1 MIDSFGRTI
10 DYVRLSVTDRCNL
23 RCLYCMPECG
33 VEQLEHAQVMRFEEM
48 LRLCRVLSGLGV
60 SKFKVS
66 GGEPLVRRGVCDFI
80 ADLKQVPGVEQV
92 TLTTNGVLLRQNLER
107 LKTAG
112 IDGINISL
120 DTLNEFTFREL
131 TRNGDIDTVLEGL
144 QAALAARI
152 CPIKINALLLKGK
165 NDSELE
171 TLAAMARDM
180 DVSVRFIE
188 LMPIGLGTVYEPV
201 SGEEVLQRLTVAY
214 GRPEEYDRPMGNGPA
229 RYYTFP
235 GFKGKI
241 GLINAISHAFCSS
254 CNRVRLT
261 SDGWLKLCLQF
272 DIGVD
277 LLTPLRQGASDQEI
291 EQLVRQ
297 AIAQKPEKH
306 VFDRERGQIDNR
318 EIKNMN
324 SIGG

>member
-1 MIDSFGRTI
+1 MIDSFGRNI

-23 RCLYCMPECG
+23 RCLYCMPEAG
-33 VEQLEHAQVMRFEEM
+33 VEQLSHLQIMRFEEM
-48 LRLCRVLSGLGV
+48 LRLCRILSGMGV
-60 SKFKVS
+60 KKFKVS

-80 ADLKQVPGVEQV
+80 ADLKRLPGVEQV
-92 TLTTNGVLLRQNLER
+92 TLTTNGILLRENLEQ
-107 LKTAG
+107 LKKAG

-131 TRNGDIDTVLEGL
+131 TRNGDIDSVLDGL
-144 QAALAARI
+144 QAALAAKI

-165 NDSELE
+165 NDNELE
-171 TLAAMARDM
+171 NLAALSRDM
-180 DVSVRFIE
+180 EVSVRFIE

-201 SGEEVLQRLTVAY
+201 SGEEVLRRLTAAY
-214 GRPEEYDRPMGNGPA
+214 GEPEEYDRPMGNGPA
-229 RYYTFP
+229 KYYSFP

-241 GLINAISHAFCSS
+241 GLIDAISHSFCSS
-254 CNRVRLT
+254 CNRVRMT
-261 SDGWLKLCLQF
+261 SDGWLKLCLQY

-277 LLTPLRQGASDQEI
+277 LLTPLRQGASDAELR
-291 EQLVRQ
+291 ELVSQ
-297 AIAQKPEKH
+297 AIAKKPEKH
-306 VFDRERGQIDNR
+306 GFDKERGQIDNR

>member
-201 SGEEVLQRLTVAY
+201 SCEEVLQRLTVAY

-261 SDGWLKLCLQF
+261 SDGWLKL
-272 DIGVD
+272 
-277 LLTPLRQGASDQEI
+277 
-291 EQLVRQ
+291 
-297 AIAQKPEKH
+297 
-306 VFDRERGQIDNR
+306 
-318 EIKNMN
+318 
-324 SIGG
+324 

>member
-306 VFDRERGQIDNR
+306 VFDREIGQIDNR

>member
-33 VEQLEHAQVMRFEEM
+33 VENLEHTQIMRFEEM
-48 LRLCRVLSGLGV
+48 LRLCRILSGLGV

-80 ADLKQVPGVEQV
+80 SDLKQVPGVEQV
-92 TLTTNGVLLRQNLER
+92 TLTTNGVLLRQNLAQ
-107 LKTAG
+107 LKEAG

-120 DTLNEFTFREL
+120 DTLNEFIFREL
-131 TRNGDIDTVLEGL
+131 TRNGDIDAVLEGL

-165 NDSELE
+165 NDGELE
-171 TLAAMARDM
+171 TLAALARDM

-188 LMPIGLGTVYEPV
+188 LMSIGLGTVYEPV
-201 SGEEVLQRLTVAY
+201 SGEEVLQRLTAAY

-241 GLINAISHAFCSS
+241 GLINAISHAFCKT

-261 SDGWLKLCLQF
+261 SDGWLKLCLQY

-277 LLTPLRQGASDQEI
+277 LLTPLRQGASDREI

-306 VFDRERGQIDNR
+306 VFDMEKGQIDNR

>member
-171 TLAAMARDM
+171 TLASMARDM

>member
-48 LRLCRVLSGLGV
+48 LRLCRILSGLGV

-66 GGEPLVRRGVCDFI
+66 GGEPLVRRGVNDFI
-80 ADLKQVPGVEQV
+80 ADLKSLPGVEQV
-92 TLTTNGVLLRQNLER
+92 TLTTNGVLLRQNLEQ
-107 LKTAG
+107 LKQAG

-165 NDSELE
+165 NDGELE
-171 TLAAMARDM
+171 ALAAMARDM

-201 SGEEVLQRLTVAY
+201 SGEEVLRRLTAAY
-214 GRPEEYDRPMGNGPA
+214 GKPEEYDRPLGNGPA
-229 RYYTFP
+229 RYYAFP

-261 SDGWLKLCLQF
+261 ADGWLKLCLQY

-277 LLTPLRQGASDQEI
+277 LLTPLRQGASDREI

>member
-1 MIDSFGRTI
+1 
-10 DYVRLSVTDRCNL
+10 
-23 RCLYCMPECG
+23 
-33 VEQLEHAQVMRFEEM
+33 
-48 LRLCRVLSGLGV
+48 
-60 SKFKVS
+60 
-66 GGEPLVRRGVCDFI
+66 
-80 ADLKQVPGVEQV
+80 
-92 TLTTNGVLLRQNLER
+92 
-107 LKTAG
+107 
-112 IDGINISL
+112 L
-120 DTLNEFTFREL
+120 DTLDPENYQRITRRGNVSDVLDVLYEALDTGLKVKLNAVPINGLNEDDLVEL
-131 TRNGDIDTVLEGL
+131 
-144 QAALAARI
+144 AALAKDL
-152 CPIKINALLLKGK
+152 PV
-165 NDSELE
+165 D
-171 TLAAMARDM
+171 
-180 DVSVRFIE
+180 VRFIE

-261 SDGWLKLCLQF
+261 SDGWLKLCLQY

-277 LLTPLRQGASDQEI
+277 LLTPLRQGASDREI
-291 EQLVRQ
+291 EELVRQ
-297 AIAQKPEKH
+297 AIVQKPEKH

>member
-1 MIDSFGRTI
+1 MIDRFGRTI

-33 VEQLEHAQVMRFEEM
+33 VEHLEHAQIMRFEEM
-48 LRLCRVLSGLGV
+48 LRLCRILAELGV

-66 GGEPLVRRGVCDFI
+66 GGEPLVRRGVCGFI
-80 ADLKQVPGVEQV
+80 GDLKQLPGVEQV
-92 TLTTNGVLLRQNLER
+92 TLTTNGVLLRQNLAE
-107 LKTAG
+107 LKQVG
-112 IDGINISL
+112 VDGINISL

-131 TRNGDIDTVLEGL
+131 TRNGDIDSVLDGL

-165 NDSELE
+165 NDGELE
-171 TLAAMARDM
+171 TLAALSRDM

-201 SGEEVLQRLTVAY
+201 SGEEVLRRLTEAY

-261 SDGWLKLCLQF
+261 SDGWLKLCLQY
-272 DIGVD
+272 DIGAD
-277 LLTPLRQGASDQEI
+277 LLTPLRQGASDSELKDLI
-291 EQLVRQ
+291 GETVDK
-297 AIAQKPEKH
+297 KPEKH
-306 VFDRERGQIDNR
+306 GFDREKGQIDNR